1 MLRLLLIFILTTPLP
16 AQADNKLPDL
26 GSPGLVIY
34 DKQTEVNLGHAFTQA
49 LHSQV
54 DLNQDPEIVS
64 YIRRIG
70 HLLAS
75 YTQQQRH
82 FKFYVI
88 NDASIN
94 AFAGPNGVIGMHTGL
109 ITAADSEDELASVLA
124 HEISHVTQLHLAR
137 RFERQSNLSLATFA
151 SILAAVLIGTQ
162 DPSAGMATLMGS
174 AGLSIQNEL
183 RHSRI
188 NENEADHQGIK
199 LLFNAGYNPQA
210 MAGFFGKLANQHQLY
225 GFKVPEILLTHPVS
239 ESRLAQAQARAYQFI
254 YNPNKEPSL
263 DFDLI
268 QIKILGGR
276 IPVGFKTSYPDTVKC
291 YSKLLLDKTEGFSCL
306 NMALN
311 HYPNNRLLRSLEAE
325 RVFIN
330 DPNLAI
336 KKLKELNAIYP
347 QDFAIIIQL
356 AQAYKENNQLDAAI
370 ELLNKL
376 IPEQRY
382 RYELYNLLAE
392 IYSKTDKNHYAY
404 LSQARAQLE
413 IGNKAHAEHM
423 LKQAENLN
431 KNKDLN
437 FNKDLE
443 KMRLELD
450 KTS

>member
-1 MLRLLLIFILTTPLP
+1 MLRILLFFILITPLP
-16 AQADNKLPDL
+16 AQANTKLPDL

-34 DKQTEVNLGHAFTQA
+34 SKQTEINLGHAFTQA

-88 NDASIN
+88 NDSSIN

-109 ITAADSEDELASVLA
+109 IVAADSEDELASVLA

-137 RFERQSNLSLATFA
+137 RFERQSNISLATFA

-199 LLFNAGYNPQA
+199 LLFNSGYNPHA
-210 MAGFFGKLANQHQLY
+210 MAGFFGKLSKQRQLY

-254 YNPNKEPSL
+254 YNPNKETSL

-268 QIKILGGR
+268 QIKALGGA
-276 IPVGFKTSYPDTVKC
+276 IPVGFKTDYPDTVQC
-291 YSKLLLDKTEGFSCL
+291 YSSLLQDKNKNPACL
-306 NMALN
+306 TTSLN
-311 HYPNNRLLRSLEAE
+311 HYPNNRLLRSLEASIT
-325 RVFIN
+325 FKK
-330 DPNLAI
+330 DPPGAI
-336 KKLKELNAIYP
+336 QKLKDLNTIYP
-347 QDFAIIIQL
+347 QDYAIIMQL
-356 AQAYKENNQLDAAI
+356 AQLYTENSQLDSAI
-370 ELLNKL
+370 EILNRL

-382 RYELYNLLAE
+382 KYELYNLLAE
-392 IYSKTDKNHYAY
+392 IYSKADKNHYSY
-404 LSQARAQLE
+404 LNQAKAQLE
-413 IGNKAHAEHM
+413 LGNKQHAEHM
-423 LKQAENLN
+423 LKQAEQLH
-431 KNKDLN
+431 KTTDVN
-437 FNKDLE
+437 FAKELE
-443 KMRLELD
+443 SLRTKIENF
-450 KTS
+450 S